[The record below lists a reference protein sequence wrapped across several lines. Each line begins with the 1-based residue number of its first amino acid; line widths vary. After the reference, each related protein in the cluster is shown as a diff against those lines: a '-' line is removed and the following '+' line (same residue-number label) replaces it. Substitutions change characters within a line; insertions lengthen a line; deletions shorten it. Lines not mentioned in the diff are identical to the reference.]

1 VFESPRYARV
11 ADGEVVSTEGANML
25 GKRRSLCAALVSVAA
40 LALVPFATATPV
52 GASGS
57 MVHVA
62 TTGTDSPTCGSFAAP
77 CRTINQGVTNATA
90 GSIVR
95 VANGTYAEMVTVSK
109 QLTLSGNHAA
119 IDATSQ
125 INGILI
131 KGTAASGSMVK
142 GFTVENAIGEGIL
155 ASQVDNVVIVHNT
168 VVNNDQGALGTPNTY
183 PECQPAGQI
192 PGDCGEGIHLQTTT
206 HSKVQANDVEH
217 NVGGIL
223 VSDDLGPTFGNVI
236 TENNAS
242 NNAQDCG
249 ITLPS
254 HTPGAGVHDNVV
266 RDNTVNNNG
275 GAGVLIAAS
284 APGTLAYNNL
294 ITDNSISGNGLPG
307 VTIHAHAPGQNV
319 DGNRIVNNIIG
330 TNNLLGDTDSNDSK
344 TTGIVVF
351 SAVVPVNGTIIQDN
365 TISHDHYGLFLAGTV
380 SQAKIRDNEYIGVA
394 VPIHS

>member
-1 VFESPRYARV
+1 MPR
-11 ADGEVVSTEGANML
+11 
-25 GKRRSLCAALVSVAA
+25 KRRSLCAALVSVAA
-40 LALVPFATATPV
+40 LALVPLATATPA

-57 MVHVA
+57 VVHVA
-62 TTGTDSPTCGSFAAP
+62 TTGTDGPTCGSFADP

-90 GSIVR
+90 GSVVR
-95 VANGTYAEMVTVSK
+95 VANGTYAEMVTVPK

-125 INGILI
+125 NNGILI
-131 KGTAASGSMVK
+131 QGSAASGSVVK

-155 ASQVDNVVIVHNT
+155 ASQVDGVAIVGNT
-168 VVNNDQGALGTPNTY
+168 VFNNDQGALGTPNTY
-183 PECQPAGQI
+183 PECQAAGEV

-206 HSKVQANDVEH
+206 HSRVQGNDVEH

-223 VSDDLGPTFGNVI
+223 VSDDLGPTFGNLI
-236 TENNAS
+236 AGNNAS
-242 NNAQDCG
+242 NNAEDCG

-254 HTPGAGVHDNVV
+254 HTPGAGVYDNVV
-266 RDNTVNNNG
+266 RNNTVNDNG

-284 APGTLAYNNL
+284 APGTLAYNNVVKG
-294 ITDNSISGNGLPG
+294 NSISGNGLPG

-319 DGNRIVNNIIG
+319 DGNQIVDNIIG
-330 TNNLLGDTDSNDSK
+330 KNALFGDSDAHDRK

-351 SAVVPVNGTIIQDN
+351 SAVVPVNGTIIQRN
-365 TISHDHYGLFLAGTV
+365 TISDDHYGLFLAGVV
-380 SQAKIRDNEYIGVA
+380 SQAKIRDNDYIGVT